1 MSVFNLMSKVEL
13 ITENGEITFG
23 LIQDLVENRLY
34 VSISPDDREFK
45 LLQQDD
51 KIKCIVYDKDR
62 ILGFDGVIL
71 NRIAGDMPIYEILSY
86 ENFEII
92 QRREYVRVKTSL
104 PFIYTDNKQLTKL
117 NFKDYAQ
124 VSKAFVEIKGFSKDG
139 MVLDL
144 SGGGL
149 KFASEESLKV
159 GSLLVFMLKL
169 LDDTFVLKG
178 EIVHKNIKTSSNKT
192 VYNYGIKF
200 IEINEKTREKIISH
214 VFKIMRKYKIK

>member
-1 MSVFNLMSKVEL
+1 MDVFNLMSKVEL

-45 LLQQDD
+45 LLKQDD
-51 KIKCIVYDKDR
+51 KIKCIVYDKAR

-117 NFKDYAQ
+117 NFNDYSQ
-124 VSKAFVEIKGFSKDG
+124 VTKAFEKIKEFSKDG
-139 MVLDL
+139 IILDL

-149 KFASEESLKV
+149 KFASEESIQV
-159 GSLLVFMLKL
+159 GMILVFVLELLDDIFMLK
-169 LDDTFVLKG
+169 G
-178 EIVHKNIKTSSNKT
+178 EVVHKNIKTSSNKT
-192 VYNYGIKF
+192 VYNYGMKF
-200 IEINEKTREKIISH
+200 IEINEKNREKIIRH
-214 VFKIMRKYKIK
+214 VFKIMRKNKIK